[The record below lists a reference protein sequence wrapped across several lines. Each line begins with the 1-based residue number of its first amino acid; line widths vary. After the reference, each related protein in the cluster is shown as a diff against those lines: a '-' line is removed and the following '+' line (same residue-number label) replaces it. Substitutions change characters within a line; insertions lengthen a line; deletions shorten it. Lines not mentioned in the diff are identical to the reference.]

1 MPALWRL
8 GQGGGKPIVKTLLTV
23 GAGPVGVGRRVGNR
37 EKTMRSWLIATAG
50 LACVAGGADAQQRV
64 VAHGPGGMR
73 PGATFHAPM
82 QGMAPPQVIHQQAPM
97 QMRQQG
103 QWRNGGQSHGQGST
117 WRPATW
123 QGGGQPG
130 HVQPGH
136 VQPMPPRPMQPG
148 YGHVQPGPMQPVH
161 VQPGRP
167 QMPGGWNQGG
177 RPPMVHAGQPRW
189 GSKVGGRWWGGANA
203 PGGWN
208 AYRRP
213 YRGYAL
219 PSYWVAPRFFV
230 SDWQTYGLTQPSYGY
245 NWVRYYDDAVL
256 VDGRVSV
263 YDTRS
268 GIDWDR
274 YDGGYAGDDRV
285 YADGGYDD
293 RGYDDR
299 AYDDSSYEQR
309 GYRRDNG
316 VGGAVTGAVVGGVA
330 GNLIAG
336 RGNRLGGTLIGAG
349 VGAAA
354 GYAID
359 KAEDRRGSPPPRG
372 YDDRG
377 YAVPVAPDRG
387 PPPPPV
393 AYRDGGS
400 DWRSSNGTTTVTTT
414 GGAGGYYSGGYY
426 YPGASTTT
434 VVVQTA
440 PVVTTTTTEI
450 YEDAVTYTRKPVVHR
465 KTKRVWRP
473 APKCLCR

>member
-1 MPALWRL
+1 
-8 GQGGGKPIVKTLLTV
+8 
-23 GAGPVGVGRRVGNR
+23 
-37 EKTMRSWLIATAG
+37 MRSWLIATAG

-73 PGATFHAPM
+73 PGATFNAPM
-82 QGMAPPQVIHQQAPM
+82 QGHMPAPVIQRQGGWQGQGQAQRQVQMQNQAQWQAQRQVQNQTRRQVQYQNQMQNQTQWQHQTVRPGNW
-97 QMRQQG
+97 QQG
-103 QWRNGGQSHGQGST
+103 GYPN
-117 WRPATW
+117 
-123 QGGGQPG
+123 QP
-130 HVQPGH
+130 HVQPS
-136 VQPMPPRPMQPG
+136 RPMQSWQGPG
-148 YGHVQPGPMQPVH
+148 Q
-161 VQPGRP
+161 
-167 QMPGGWNQGG
+167 
-177 RPPMVHAGQPRW
+177 RPPMVHAGGQRW

-208 AYRRP
+208 AYHRP

-219 PSYWVAPRFFV
+219 PSYWVAPRFYIT
-230 SDWQTYGLTQPSYGY
+230 DWQSYGLSQPSYGY

-256 VDGRVSV
+256 VDGRGSV
-263 YDTRS
+263 YDTRG

-274 YDGGYAGDDRV
+274 YDGADYAGGDQV
-285 YADGGYDD
+285 YADS
-293 RGYDDR
+293 GYDDR
-299 AYDDSSYEQR
+299 AYDDR
-309 GYRRDNG
+309 GYQDGYQRRDNG

-359 KAEDRRGSPPPRG
+359 KAEDRRAPPPPPRG

-393 AYRDGGS
+393 GYGRGGS
-400 DWRSSNGTTTVTTT
+400 DWRSSDGTTTVTTSN
-414 GGAGGYYSGGYY
+414 GGSGYYRDGYY
-426 YPGASTTT
+426 YPGATTTT

>member
-1 MPALWRL
+1 
-8 GQGGGKPIVKTLLTV
+8 
-23 GAGPVGVGRRVGNR
+23 
-37 EKTMRSWLIATAG
+37 MRSWLIATAG
-50 LACVAGGADAQQRV
+50 LALVAGSAGAQDRV
-64 VAHGPGGMR
+64 VAHGPAGMR
-73 PGATFHAPM
+73 PGATFHAPR

-97 QMRQQG
+97 QMRRQG
-103 QWRNGGQSHGQGST
+103 QWQRGQAGS

-123 QGGGQPG
+123 QGGGQQGHVQPMQPHPMQPG

-136 VQPMPPRPMQPG
+136 VQP
-148 YGHVQPGPMQPVH
+148 
-161 VQPGRP
+161 GRP
-167 QMPGGWNQGG
+167 QMPNGWNQGG
-177 RPPMVHAGQPRW
+177 RPPMVHAGQQRW

-203 PGGWN
+203 PGGWS

-219 PSYWVAPRFFV
+219 PSYWVAPRFYV

-256 VDGRVSV
+256 VDGRGSV

-274 YDGGYAGDDRV
+274 YDDGYAGDDSV

-299 AYDDSSYEQR
+299 AYNDSSYEQR
-309 GYRRDNG
+309 DYRRDNG

-359 KAEDRRGSPPPRG
+359 KAEDRRGPPPPPAG
-372 YDDRG
+372 YDRG
-377 YAVPVAPDRG
+377 HAVPVAPDRG
-387 PPPPPV
+387 PPPPV

-400 DWRSSNGTTTVTTT
+400 NWRSADGTTTVTTT

-450 YEDAVTYTRKPVVHR
+450 FEDTVTYRPRPTVRTKS
-465 KTKRVWRP
+465 KRVWRP

>member
-1 MPALWRL
+1 
-8 GQGGGKPIVKTLLTV
+8 
-23 GAGPVGVGRRVGNR
+23 
-37 EKTMRSWLIATAG
+37 MRSWLIATAG
-50 LACVAGGADAQQRV
+50 LAMAATGSADAQQRV

-73 PGATFHAPM
+73 PGTTYAGPR
-82 QGMAPPQVIHQQAPM
+82 QGMAPSPVIH
-97 QMRQQG
+97 R
-103 QWRNGGQSHGQGST
+103 
-117 WRPATW
+117 
-123 QGGGQPG
+123 QGGNWQAQNWQRGGYPGQ
-130 HVQPGH
+130 
-136 VQPMPPRPMQPG
+136 RPMQ
-148 YGHVQPGPMQPVH
+148 QPHIQPNMQPH
-161 VQPGRP
+161 GQPHIQPHIQPGRP
-167 QMPGGWNQGG
+167 ANWNANG
-177 RPPMVHAGQPRW
+177 RPPMVHPGQPRW

-208 AYRRP
+208 AYHRP

-219 PSYWVAPRFFV
+219 PSYWIAPRFYI
-230 SDWQTYGLTQPSYGY
+230 SDWQTYGLTQPTYGY

-256 VDGRVSV
+256 VDGRGSV

-274 YDGGYAGDDRV
+274 YDGGYADDDRV
-285 YADGGYDD
+285 YADGGPDDRGVDDRGYDDRVYDD

-299 AYDDSSYEQR
+299 
-309 GYRRDNG
+309 GYRRRDNG
-316 VGGAVTGAVVGGVA
+316 VGGAVAGAVVGGVA
-330 GNLIAG
+330 GNVIAG

-359 KAEDRRGSPPPRG
+359 KAEDRRAPPPPPRG
-372 YDDRG
+372 YDRG

-393 AYRDGGS
+393 GYAPGGS
-400 DWRSSNGTTTVTTT
+400 NWHSADGTTTVTTSS
-414 GGAGGYYSGGYY
+414 GGSGYYRGGYY

-450 YEDAVTYTRKPVVHR
+450 YEDAVTYTRKPAVR
-465 KTKRVWRP
+465 TKTKRVWRP

>member
-1 MPALWRL
+1 
-8 GQGGGKPIVKTLLTV
+8 
-23 GAGPVGVGRRVGNR
+23 
-37 EKTMRSWLIATAG
+37 MRNMLIAAAG
-50 LACVAGGADAQQRV
+50 LALAGAGTADAQQRV
-64 VAHGPGGMR
+64 VAHGPGASF
-73 PGATFHAPM
+73 PAPRG
-82 QGMAPPQVIHQQAPM
+82 GMAPAPVIH
-97 QMRQQG
+97 RQGGNWQGGSWQGQRQG
-103 QWRNGGQSHGQGST
+103 QWQGQRQSSQSQSQSGTWQHSSQSGG
-117 WRPATW
+117 W
-123 QGGGQPG
+123 QGGSVQHGSVQQGSWQHGVPGQPVRPVPQHWQG
-130 HVQPGH
+130 NGAR
-136 VQPMPPRPMQPG
+136 PPI
-148 YGHVQPGPMQPVH
+148 VH
-161 VQPGRP
+161 
-167 QMPGGWNQGG
+167 PGGGS
-177 RPPMVHAGQPRW
+177 RW

-208 AYRRP
+208 AYHRP

-219 PSYWVAPRFFV
+219 PSYWIAPRFYIN
-230 SDWQTYGLTQPSYGY
+230 DWQTYGLTQPSYGY

-256 VDGRVSV
+256 VDGRGSV
-263 YDTRS
+263 YDTRA

-274 YDGGYAGDDRV
+274 YDDAGYAGDDRV

-299 AYDDSSYEQR
+299 GYDDR
-309 GYRRDNG
+309 GYDARYARRDNG

-359 KAEDRRGSPPPRG
+359 KAEDRRGP
-372 YDDRG
+372 
-377 YAVPVAPDRG
+377 

-393 AYRDGGS
+393 YRGDRGYDVPVAPAYAPPPPPPVGYAPGNPA
-400 DWRSSNGTTTVTTT
+400 WRSADGTTTVTTT
-414 GGAGGYYSGGYY
+414 NGAGGYYRGGYY

-450 YEDAVTYTRKPVVHR
+450 YEDAVTYTRRPVVHT

-473 APKCLCR
+473 APKCACR

>member
-1 MPALWRL
+1 
-8 GQGGGKPIVKTLLTV
+8 
-23 GAGPVGVGRRVGNR
+23 
-37 EKTMRSWLIATAG
+37 MRTWMIATAG
-50 LACVAGGADAQQRV
+50 MALVAAAGADAQQRV

-73 PGATFHAPM
+73 PGATFNAPRVGGGQM
-82 QGMAPPQVIHQQAPM
+82 MGRQGMAPQPTIQ
-97 QMRQQG
+97 RQG
-103 QWRNGGQSHGQGST
+103 QWRAQNWQRGGSYPGQQHIQ
-117 WRPATW
+117 P
-123 QGGGQPG
+123 GQPAR
-130 HVQPGH
+130 V
-136 VQPMPPRPMQPG
+136 
-148 YGHVQPGPMQPVH
+148 
-161 VQPGRP
+161 P
-167 QMPGGWNQGG
+167 Q
-177 RPPMVHAGQPRW
+177 PPMAWGKRGNYPGVHNGSRPSIVHAGQPRW

-219 PSYWVAPRFFV
+219 PSYWIAPRFYV
-230 SDWQTYGLTQPSYGY
+230 SDWQAYGLTQPSYGY

-256 VDGRVSV
+256 VDGRGSV

-274 YDGGYAGDDRV
+274 SADGYYAGDDRV
-285 YADGGYDD
+285 YADSGYDDGGYDD

-299 AYDDSSYEQR
+299 RYDD
-309 GYRRDNG
+309 RRDNG
-316 VGGAVTGAVVGGVA
+316 VGGAVAGAAVGGVA

-359 KAEDRRGSPPPRG
+359 KAEDRRGPPPPPRG
-372 YDDRG
+372 YRGDDRG
-377 YAVPVAPDRG
+377 YAVPIAPDRG
-387 PPPPPV
+387 PPPPPPPV
-393 AYRDGGS
+393 GHAGNGS
-400 DWRSSNGTTTVTTT
+400 NWRSADGTTVVTTS
-414 GGAGGYYSGGYY
+414 GGASGYYRGGYY
-426 YPGASTTT
+426 YPAATTTT

-450 YEDAVTYTRKPVVHR
+450 YEDAVTYTRKPARRV

-473 APKCLCR
+473 APKCSC